1 MIISTTEAERILKD
15 VRDHN
20 FGKFEC
26 TYKNLVDF
34 MTKKKINIAFIEKGF
49 IDPLLANTVPFW
61 MLRTKVISQ
70 KINSKLV
77 FRE

>member
-1 MIISTTEAERILKD
+1 LIITTTEAERILKD

-49 IDPLLANTVPFW
+49 IDPLLANTVAA
-61 MLRTKVISQ
+61 LNRVKD
-70 KINSKLV
+70 
-77 FRE
+77 